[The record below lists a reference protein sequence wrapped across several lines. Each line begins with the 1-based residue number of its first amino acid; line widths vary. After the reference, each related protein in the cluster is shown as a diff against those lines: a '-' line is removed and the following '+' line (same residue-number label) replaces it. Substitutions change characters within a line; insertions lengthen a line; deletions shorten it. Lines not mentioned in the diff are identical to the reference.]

1 MAQTDKAK
9 NSQANGSDKDK
20 QTPLTQEVL
29 QNLLAPVMQELNQ
42 LKADKEAEI
51 AAKAKAAQDKKDA
64 ERASQLAKDSDIGKM
79 LEDLGDDTAA
89 EDKYDKLSNR
99 QLIDVIAKA
108 VETAMAANAAR
119 IKDEIGQTA
128 APSGEKVAALEKAVM
143 GIYGTMMVQEARGKY
158 EDFDKYQN
166 EISKIMGETPSLSF
180 EQAYLIAK
188 GQAAGKVP
196 AKKETDSEKPAD
208 FGTLP
213 QGPGAIVPN
222 QGALQT
228 MADRGTAAREGAPAK
243 SGIVGFRD
251 ILSAGIDEAMA

>member
-1 MAQTDKAK
+1 MQKIV
-9 NSQANGSDKDK
+9 G
-20 QTPLTQEVL
+20 PLAEAV
-29 QNLLAPVMQELNQ
+29 AQ
-42 LKADKEAEI
+42 LKADREAEI
-51 AAKAKAAQDKKDA
+51 AAEAAAAKRKQDA
-64 ERASQLAKDSDIGKM
+64 ERAAQLANESDISKM
-79 LEDLGDDTAA
+79 LEGMGDDATG

-108 VETAMAANAAR
+108 VETAMAANAAK

-222 QGALQT
+222 ASAMQT
-228 MADRGTAAREGAPAK
+228 MADRGRAAREGGPAK
-243 SGIVGFRD
+243 SGIVGFRE
-251 ILSAGIDEAMA
+251 ILSAGIDEAMAEAGSG